1 MESNKLNLEEQKT
14 MAELRFKKLNIRL
27 QNELLSLNNAQEKI
41 VILTQKHNTSTL
53 KLKEVTE

>member
-1 MESNKLNLEEQKT
+1 

>member
-41 VILTQKHNTSTL
+41 VILTQKHNTSSL